1 MIEVVEILVDTTDM
15 TMEETIIIAG
25 AEVGVMIGDTMIEI
39 EAEMGIEIGHIDTEI
54 IGIGAENMKE
64 GREAAG
70 TMNGE
75 KEAAETEIETMIET
89 IDIPDMIEIEYRIY
103 YLMG

>member
-1 MIEVVEILVDTTDM
+1 MIEDVELLVGTIDM
-15 TMEETIIIAG
+15 TMEETIIIAI
-25 AEVGVMIGDTMIEI
+25 AEAGVMIGDIMIEI
-39 EAEMGIEIGHIDTEI
+39 ETEMDIEIGNIDTEI

-70 TMNGE
+70 TMKGE
-75 KEAAETEIETMIET
+75 REAAETEIETMTET
-89 IDIPDMIEIEYRIY
+89 IDIPDMIEIKYRIY